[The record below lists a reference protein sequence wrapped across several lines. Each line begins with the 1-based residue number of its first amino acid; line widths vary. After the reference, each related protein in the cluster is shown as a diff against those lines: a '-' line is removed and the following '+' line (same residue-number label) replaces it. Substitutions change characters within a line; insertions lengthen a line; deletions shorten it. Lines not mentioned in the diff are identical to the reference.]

1 MRISDWSSDVCSSD
15 LDALDGL
22 EALARHHSRSVLDY
36 ALGWLASKS
45 FVSCIIAGAT
55 TAEQVIENVAAAQVD
70 LTSEEIKAIDKFRI
84 DIPRFNAR
92 PYMEYEH
99 GLNLRDP
106 DSYRRPVIVKDTQTM

>member
-1 MRISDWSSDVCSSD
+1 MTPEAW
-15 LDALDGL
+15 DALDGL

-70 LTSEEIKAIDKFRI
+70 LTSEEIKALDKFRI
-84 DIPRFNAR
+84 NIPRFNER
-92 PYMEYEH
+92 PYMEDEK
-99 GLNLRDP
+99 GRKLRDH
-106 DSYRRPVIVKDTQTM
+106 DSIGRIGIV